1 MDPKELSQHLE
12 TLRLA
17 LEPLSDLSQLTR
29 SSLAAKATPP
39 AASPSAPPV
48 VKKKADAVTGTTTT
62 QDYQPALTD
71 PDLVR
76 ALLESGLTSAPLRNS
91 TAMAAED
98 SEFSRESAESLETLE
113 SDDIEIKQDSQ
124 PLRHGRTSTPILR
137 QRPKP

>member
-29 SSLAAKATPP
+29 SSLAAKTAPP
-39 AASPSAPPV
+39 ATSPSAPPAA
-48 VKKKADAVTGTTTT
+48 KKAAPVTGTTTT
-62 QDYQPALTD
+62 QDYKPALTD

-76 ALLESGLTSAPLRNS
+76 ALLESGLTSAPLRDS
-91 TAMAAED
+91 MATAAEH
-98 SEFSRESAESLETLE
+98 SEFSRESLQSLETLE
-113 SDDIEIKQDSQ
+113 SDDVEIKQDSQ
-124 PLRHGRTSTPILR
+124 PLRHGRSSTPILR